1 KRIRGTSLEM
11 TVETIQTLA
20 HPESFDP
27 AQIDAV
33 ALQLLQA
40 LEAAPKDKNSTDNG
54 SSKIVADVKRVR
66 EQIAR
71 LLADDKSKQAL
82 TIVMGGP
89 LPKVEA
95 KVLDKKESQEAIDAV
110 VKAIAQRQTESET
123 APAVSK
129 LSPADI
135 DAATRH
141 AEQAADAFDKAIEPI
156 SEAVRI
162 LRTALG
168 ELAAAV
174 APLRK
179 GAGQSQ
185 ALSVAALD
193 SLTAS
198 FRAVVLDFDRR
209 RYAQES
215 YYNRKAAEMYEV
227 RVRRS
232 AVESDRHRER

>member
-1 KRIRGTSLEM
+1 
-11 TVETIQTLA
+11 
-20 HPESFDP
+20 
-27 AQIDAV
+27 
-33 ALQLLQA
+33 A
-40 LEAAPKDKNSTDNG
+40 LEAVPKDKNATDNG
-54 SSKIVADVKRVR
+54 ASKNVADVKRAR
-66 EQIAR
+66 EQIAS

-110 VKAIAQRQTESET
+110 AKAIAQRQTESET

-135 DAATRH
+135 DEATRH

-156 SEAVRI
+156 SEAVRK

-168 ELAAAV
+168 ELATAV

-179 GAGQSQ
+179 AAGQSQ
-185 ALSVAALD
+185 AQSFAALD
-193 SLTAS
+193 SL
-198 FRAVVLDFDRR
+198 
-209 RYAQES
+209 
-215 YYNRKAAEMYEV
+215 M
-227 RVRRS
+227 
-232 AVESDRHRER
+232 